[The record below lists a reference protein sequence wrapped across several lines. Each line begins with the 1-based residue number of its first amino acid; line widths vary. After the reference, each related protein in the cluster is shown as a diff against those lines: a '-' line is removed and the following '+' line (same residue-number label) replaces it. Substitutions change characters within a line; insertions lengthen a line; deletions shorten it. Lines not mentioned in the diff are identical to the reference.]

1 MQNYNAAT
9 FVLSCAHSRQFPA
22 ATGPEVA
29 VAGRSNS
36 GKSSTLNRL
45 CQRRQLA
52 RVSKTPGRTQQINY
66 FSLPSGAFLVDLPGY
81 GFAKVPEEVRLKWER
96 LMEEYLTRRE
106 SLRGLLLIM
115 DVRHPLTALD
125 QQMLAWCDARALPV
139 HVLLNKADKL
149 GRGAQ
154 QATLLEVRRK
164 LADMRL
170 NATVQVFS
178 ASNGAGL
185 DEVIAKLNG
194 WLDSEEK
201 SPA

>member
-1 MQNYNAAT
+1 MQNFNAAT
-9 FVLSCAHSRQFPA
+9 FLLSCAHLRQLPP

-52 RVSKTPGRTQQINY
+52 RVSKTPGRTQLINY
-66 FSLPSGAFLVDLPGY
+66 FALPSGAYLVDLPGY
-81 GFAKVPEEVRLKWER
+81 GFAKVPEAVRLQWER
-96 LMEEYLTRRE
+96 LMESYLTRRE

-115 DVRHPLTALD
+115 DIRHPLTPLD
-125 QQMLAWCDARALPV
+125 LQMLDWCRARALPV
-139 HVLLNKADKL
+139 HILLNKADKL

-154 QATLLEVRRK
+154 QATVLGVRRR
-164 LADMRL
+164 LAEMSM
-170 NATVQVFS
+170 NMTVQGFS
-178 ASNGAGL
+178 ASSGAGL
-185 DEVIAKLNG
+185 EEAIAILEG
-194 WLDSEEK
+194 WLTPEEK